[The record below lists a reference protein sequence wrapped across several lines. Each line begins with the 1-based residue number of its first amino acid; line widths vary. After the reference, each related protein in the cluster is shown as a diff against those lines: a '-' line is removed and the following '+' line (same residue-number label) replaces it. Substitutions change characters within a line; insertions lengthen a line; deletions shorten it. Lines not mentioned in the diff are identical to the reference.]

1 MRISYKKYTSE
12 PLTVAIYWKK
22 KTVTIFSFLSELH
35 FSENESRF
43 RREYVLETR
52 KWTFIKAEAVSV
64 HLLFPTVQRRV
75 IESRSLT

>member
-12 PLTVAIYWKK
+12 PLTVAIYWK

>member
-22 KTVTIFSFLSELH
+22 KTVTIFSFLSERH
-35 FSENESRF
+35 FSQKESRF